1 MNQPKRLIV
10 TREVEGKLGE
20 IGVTQANEYFKRR
33 KWSVVPRWYY
43 ERSNMS
49 FQTRMFIS
57 IPIDHICGLIAY
69 DFVS

>member
-1 MNQPKRLIV
+1 MNQLKRLIV

-20 IGVTQANEYFKRR
+20 IEVTEANEYFKRR

-49 FQTRMFIS
+49 FQIFPYLLIIS
-57 IPIDHICGLIAY
+57 
-69 DFVS
+69 VV